1 MTGASTRT
9 TMRRTCPTAYELGDT
24 AAMALPRGVGGCSEF
39 ARIFFRRVLRNKTA
53 PDRFS

>member
-9 TMRRTCPTAYELGDT
+9 TMRHTCPTAYELGDT